1 MYTLR
6 TVKKNGLNSNYE
18 LGKNYSTIMN
28 RKAHPTE
35 ECLGELDNSEFK
47 RELSLHSESQRM
59 CPDYED
65 VSIIGFV
72 ISEEFKSFP
81 IFRDENVF
89 VMTESGKTF
98 SRLN

>member
-6 TVKKNGLNSNYE
+6 KVKQNGLNYNYE
-18 LGKNYSTIMN
+18 LGTEYYTIMN

-35 ECLGELDNSEFK
+35 EHLGELDNSEFK
-47 RELSLHSESQRM
+47 RELSLHSQSQMM

-65 VSIIGFV
+65 ASIIGFV
-72 ISEEFKSFP
+72 ISQELKSFP
-81 IFRDENVF
+81 IHRDEKVY
-89 VMTESGKTF
+89 VMTENGKTF